1 MSLSHSK
8 NRKKMKALF
17 DDVSLQYSRI
27 ITRTY
32 STSFSMAILFLNK
45 ELRKHIYAI
54 YGFVRSA
61 DEIVDSFHGYDK
73 KELLHDFRS
82 DANKAIRDR
91 ISLNPVL
98 NAFQAT
104 VHQYSIQQ
112 EWIDLF
118 MNSMEMDLHKRD
130 FTDQEYKKYI
140 LGSAEAVGLMCLHV
154 FTNADKELFEC
165 LKPYAMKLG
174 AAFQKVNF
182 LRDIKA
188 DNVVLGRIY
197 FPGIDLTSFCI
208 SEKKKIERE
217 IEEDFA
223 EALKGIKLLP
233 ASSRNG
239 VYLGYYYY
247 RTLFKK
253 IRRLP
258 PKKLLNERIR
268 IPNFEKII
276 LLIQSNLRHQLNL
289 L

>member
-8 NRKKMKALF
+8 NKKKMKALF

-104 VHQYSIQQ
+104 VRQYSIQQ
-112 EWIDLF
+112 VWIDLF
-118 MNSMEMDLHKRD
+118 MNSMEVDL
-130 FTDQEYKKYI
+130 
-140 LGSAEAVGLMCLHV
+140 
-154 FTNADKELFEC
+154 
-165 LKPYAMKLG
+165 
-174 AAFQKVNF
+174 
-182 LRDIKA
+182 
-188 DNVVLGRIY
+188 
-197 FPGIDLTSFCI
+197 
-208 SEKKKIERE
+208 
-217 IEEDFA
+217 
-223 EALKGIKLLP
+223 
-233 ASSRNG
+233 
-239 VYLGYYYY
+239 
-247 RTLFKK
+247 
-253 IRRLP
+253 
-258 PKKLLNERIR
+258 
-268 IPNFEKII
+268 
-276 LLIQSNLRHQLNL
+276 
-289 L
+289 